1 MTADYR
7 GPATGV
13 PEQGPT
19 AAAPAQAARSGSNL
33 GTVVLALGALAIVG
47 GIIAALVLFVFAPK
61 SNDIEVRTPQTPAAS
76 GSTTAS
82 PTPAPQ
88 VAAGSSVRV
97 VTNDQVFT
105 FRDVFEPLLKPI
117 KKPATG
123 GTTGDTTGGT
133 TGGGTTT
140 PVDTNDYSAGT
151 LYLLDIV
158 TEDGVMKAKMVWNQT
173 EITLTEGQSISGTP
187 WKVLDI
193 TANSVIMLYGDQQV
207 PLTVGQGISK

>member
-1 MTADYR
+1 
-7 GPATGV
+7 
-13 PEQGPT
+13 
-19 AAAPAQAARSGSNL
+19 L
-33 GTVVLALGALAIVG
+33 GTIVLALGALAIVG
-47 GIIAALVLFVFAPK
+47 GIIAALALFVFNPK
-61 SNDIEVRTPQTPAAS
+61 PADIEVRPPQTPATS
-76 GSTTAS
+76 SSTAAPSTA
-82 PTPAPQ
+82 APQ
-88 VAAGSSVRV
+88 VAARSTVKV

-123 GTTGDTTGGT
+123 GTTGGGGT
-133 TGGGTTT
+133 PSGGTTT

-158 TEDGVMKAKMVWNQT
+158 TEDGVMKAVMVWDQD

-207 PLTVGQGISK
+207 TLTVGQGISK

>member
-19 AAAPAQAARSGSNL
+19 GMAPAQAARSGSNL
-33 GTVVLALGALAIVG
+33 GTIVLALGALAIIG
-47 GIIAALVLFVFAPK
+47 GIIAALALFVFTPK
-61 SNDIEVRTPQTPAAS
+61 DAEIEVRTPQTPPAAS
-76 GSTTAS
+76 GSTGATSTTA
-82 PTPAPQ
+82 PR
-88 VAAGSSVRV
+88 VAAGRAVKAV
-97 VTNDQVFT
+97 ANDQVFT

-123 GTTGDTTGGT
+123 GTGTGGT
-133 TGGGTTT
+133 PSGGTTT

-158 TEDGVMKAKMVWNQT
+158 TEDGVAKAVMVWDRS
-173 EITLTEGQSISGTP
+173 EIKLTEGASISGTP

-207 PLTVGQGISK
+207 VLTVGQGISK

>member
-13 PEQGPT
+13 SEPGSTT
-19 AAAPAQAARSGSNL
+19 AAPTRAARSGSGL
-33 GTVVLALGALAIVG
+33 GTIVLALGALAIIG
-47 GIIAALVLFVFAPK
+47 GIIAALVLFVFTDKPA
-61 SNDIEVRTPQTPAAS
+61 DIEVRTPQTPAAS
-76 GSTTAS
+76 GSTAASSTA
-82 PTPAPQ
+82 APQ
-88 VAAGSSVRV
+88 VAAGSAVKV

-117 KKPATG
+117 KKSATG
-123 GTTGDTTGGT
+123 GGGT
-133 TGGGTTT
+133 PSGGTTT

-151 LYLLDIV
+151 LYLIDIV
-158 TEDGVMKAKMVWNQT
+158 TEDGVTKAVMVWNQS

-193 TANSVIMLYGDQQV
+193 GANSVIMLYGDQQV
-207 PLTVGQGISK
+207 TLTVGQGISK